1 MESNKLIAEFLGA
14 KPISLGASVEYEMYG
29 IIECIKDGVNE
40 KHFFIPDEMEFKE
53 SWDWLM
59 PVVEKINTMDDFNYS
74 VSINYH
80 YTSIADNNTL
90 YDIVDVDADGDTQKG
105 CYKAVVEFIKWYN
118 KTKTSISF
126 EHENKSYTIDY
137 TNELKNGDDWWHS
150 YKVKGV
156 MFDLHY
162 CEDYNEI
169 VVYLPNNNN
178 KAIARKEIK

>member
-1 MESNKLIAEFLGA
+1 MKSNKLIAEFLGA

-59 PVVEKINTMDDFNYS
+59 PVVETC
-74 VSINYH
+74 YH
-80 YTSIADNNTL
+80 NGAEENHIGDITHALLDCDLEYTYN
-90 YDIVDVDADGDTQKG
+90 
-105 CYKAVVEFIKWYN
+105 AVVEFIKWYN

-178 KAIARKEIK
+178 KVIARKEIK